1 MVKKGSRIHY
11 GYNGEDLSIKQIYSR
26 NKKRRGRSRYLLSV
40 DVTVGEIPAKIC
52 PCSNCLYQVHAAVSC
67 KTSEWRKPSV
77 NSSILLDEMEDIS
90 FLHSLQIILEALIA
104 TVVDIFHI
112 SDAQLEE
119 FTVSFVSRLPKYM
132 QDSLRKE
139 KIPA

>member
-1 MVKKGSRIHY
+1 M
-11 GYNGEDLSIKQIYSR
+11 
-26 NKKRRGRSRYLLSV
+26 
-40 DVTVGEIPAKIC
+40 
-52 PCSNCLYQVHAAVSC
+52 
-67 KTSEWRKPSV
+67 